1 MNIKFRTQPKAED
14 VQTVKKI
21 VESTGFFHDHEV
33 DVAVEL
39 IVDRMHQGEDSHY
52 QFIFAD
58 IDGVTAGYACYGHVA
73 CTKTSYD
80 LYWLA
85 TDNHF
90 RGKGIGKKILA
101 EMYKL
106 IKAKGGTAVY
116 AETSEKEQYKPTRI
130 FYEKSGY
137 IKEAVLKDFY
147 EKGDSKAIYVIH
159 I

>member
-1 MNIKFRTQPKAED
+1 MELEFRTQPKKED
-14 VQTVKKI
+14 IQNVKTI

-39 IVDRMHQGEDSHY
+39 IEEKLRDGEKSHY
-52 QFIFAD
+52 QFLFAE
-58 IDGVTAGYACYGHVA
+58 IDGETVGYACYGLIA
-73 CTKTSYD
+73 CTKSSFD

-85 TDNHF
+85 TNNHH

-106 IKAKGGTAVY
+106 IKVQGGTAVY
-116 AETSEKEQYKPTRI
+116 AETSEKEQYAPTRH
-130 FYEKSGY
+130 FYENNSF

-147 EKGDSKAIYVIH
+147 DIGDSKAVYVIY